1 MSGNQLIISNFRSW
15 RERNYIDFA
24 SINLLLGSNSS
35 GKSSIIHALSLLKQS
50 KLSCRLIPKGNEI
63 DLGRIEDQINFKSK
77 SKSKRKRNLS
87 DYLGFGLKLQ
97 IKPSDLSHRNDF
109 RVYNNY
115 TRREVLSR
123 ANFDKQNNDLAALIG
138 DVEYIEH
145 YDDLGFIKNISITSR
160 NLEILTISFKK
171 NPSSKIFA
179 SIKVTNNPEYWEQFI
194 DLTGESEVK
203 YWNAEREQEDTQSL
217 VDLKKRLETLDSETL
232 DNEIADLKFDG
243 AKTKKKKFNAKNDKI
258 RLNYNREQFF
268 LKRQITMLEKR
279 LTRKIL
285 PGDSIEEKC
294 SFISDKL
301 SQKLELTIE
310 DLEARSISDLILGT
324 VNTISDRPHLLNNK
338 KKIDKH
344 RNSIIEIKDTIE
356 LLDANS
362 KSLKTIHP
370 YIMLAIV
377 QDRFSEVTKSVV
389 RIGPH
394 RERPDRV
401 TFVNPNEKSTFVGTQ
416 GENVMS
422 IINQSTDSEIEVLNE
437 WIEKLGIPYKITRN
451 FIEEFNISLAI
462 LTDEEGMSVSL
473 ADVGYGISQV
483 LPIVLESILRQNTII
498 AIEQPELH
506 LHPKLQANLADLFIK
521 SAEICN
527 NNFILET
534 HSEHIIL
541 RLKRRQKEAR
551 EDFVM
556 TELDYKKSKSHKNN
570 SNNAKIENQRNK
582 GLETWVSIRDSV
594 VITVI
599 DTPKNKSESEF
610 SRITLNSD
618 GDFDSLWPGDF
629 FPERYKELGL
639 EDDF

>member
-1 MSGNQLIISNFRSW
+1 M
-15 RERNYIDFA
+15 
-24 SINLLLGSNSS
+24 
-35 GKSSIIHALSLLKQS
+35 
-50 KLSCRLIPKGNEI
+50 
-63 DLGRIEDQINFKSK
+63 
-77 SKSKRKRNLS
+77 
-87 DYLGFGLKLQ
+87 
-97 IKPSDLSHRNDF
+97 
-109 RVYNNY
+109 
-115 TRREVLSR
+115 
-123 ANFDKQNNDLAALIG
+123 
-138 DVEYIEH
+138 
-145 YDDLGFIKNISITSR
+145 
-160 NLEILTISFKK
+160 TISFKK

>member
-1 MSGNQLIISNFRSW
+1 
-15 RERNYIDFA
+15 
-24 SINLLLGSNSS
+24 
-35 GKSSIIHALSLLKQS
+35 
-50 KLSCRLIPKGNEI
+50 
-63 DLGRIEDQINFKSK
+63 
-77 SKSKRKRNLS
+77 
-87 DYLGFGLKLQ
+87 
-97 IKPSDLSHRNDF
+97 
-109 RVYNNY
+109 
-115 TRREVLSR
+115 
-123 ANFDKQNNDLAALIG
+123 
-138 DVEYIEH
+138 
-145 YDDLGFIKNISITSR
+145 
-160 NLEILTISFKK
+160 
-171 NPSSKIFA
+171 
-179 SIKVTNNPEYWEQFI
+179 
-194 DLTGESEVK
+194 
-203 YWNAEREQEDTQSL
+203 
-217 VDLKKRLETLDSETL
+217 
-232 DNEIADLKFDG
+232 
-243 AKTKKKKFNAKNDKI
+243 
-258 RLNYNREQFF
+258 
-268 LKRQITMLEKR
+268 
-279 LTRKIL
+279 
-285 PGDSIEEKC
+285 
-294 SFISDKL
+294 
-301 SQKLELTIE
+301 
-310 DLEARSISDLILGT
+310 
-324 VNTISDRPHLLNNK
+324 
-338 KKIDKH
+338 
-344 RNSIIEIKDTIE
+344 
-356 LLDANS
+356 
-362 KSLKTIHP
+362 
-370 YIMLAIV
+370 MLAIV